1 MKIIILFIR
10 TMDKLSNMKA
20 FAQVAQTKSFAEA
33 AIKLGLATSVVSKRV
48 KDLEEFLGAQLFHRT
63 TRRVNLTDTG
73 YSYLEYVRKFLDELE
88 EVEENIRHKTQKPIG
103 EIKLAAPLSFGV
115 KYLGPALS
123 DYLNKYQDV
132 SIKTFLS
139 DRQIDL
145 VEEGYDLS
153 IRIGQLKDSSLISKK
168 LSTCRRV
175 VCGSPAYFAKHGRPE
190 KPKDLMGHNCM
201 SYTNLSDGKAWPFI
215 IEGKKIWKSTSGRFY
230 SDNGDLLCEAA
241 IDGCGIT
248 LLPTFIV
255 GKAVNRGD
263 LEIILEDYEEPDF
276 NIYAIYQNRR
286 HLSTKVRTLIDYLSE
301 YFKNG
306 L

>member
-1 MKIIILFIR
+1 
-10 TMDKLSNMKA
+10 MDKLSNMKA
-20 FAQVAQTKSFAEA
+20 FAQVAQTGSFAEA
-33 AIKLGLATSVVSKRV
+33 ARRMGLATSVISKRV
-48 KDLEEFLGAQLFHRT
+48 KDLEAYLCTRLLQRT
-63 TRRVNLTDTG
+63 TRKVSLTDTG
-73 YSYLEYVRKFLDELE
+73 YSYLEYVRKFLDELD
-88 EVEENIRHKTQKPIG
+88 EVEESIRNKTQKPVG
-103 EIKLAAPLSFGV
+103 EIKLAAPLSFGM

-123 DYLNKYQDV
+123 NYLQEYKDV

-168 LSTCRRV
+168 LASCRRV
-175 VCGSPAYFAKHGRPE
+175 VCASPAYFEKYDRPQ
-190 KPKDLMGHNCM
+190 KPKDLMDHNCM
-201 SYTNLSDGKAWPFI
+201 SYTNLAEGKAWPFI
-215 IEGKKIWKSTSGRFY
+215 VGGKKIWQSTSGRFF

-241 IDGCGIT
+241 IEGCGIT

-255 GKAVNRGD
+255 GKPVRHGE
-263 LEIILEDYEEPDF
+263 LEIILEKYEEPDF

-286 HLSTKVRTLIDYLSE
+286 HLSAKVRTLIDHLTAC
-301 YFKNG
+301 FKDG

>member
-190 KPKDLMGHNCM
+190 KPKDLMG
-201 SYTNLSDGKAWPFI
+201 T
-215 IEGKKIWKSTSGRFY
+215 
-230 SDNGDLLCEAA
+230 
-241 IDGCGIT
+241 
-248 LLPTFIV
+248 
-255 GKAVNRGD
+255 
-263 LEIILEDYEEPDF
+263 
-276 NIYAIYQNRR
+276 
-286 HLSTKVRTLIDYLSE
+286 
-301 YFKNG
+301 
-306 L
+306 

>member
-1 MKIIILFIR
+1 
-10 TMDKLSNMKA
+10 MKA
-20 FAQVAQTKSFAEA
+20 FAQVAQTGSFAEA
-33 AIKLGLATSVVSKRV
+33 ARRLGLATSVVSKRV
-48 KDLEEFLGAQLFHRT
+48 KDLEAFLSTQLLQRT
-63 TRRVNLTDTG
+63 TRKVSLTDTG

-88 EVEENIRHKTQKPIG
+88 EVEEGIRNKTQKPIG
-103 EIKLAAPLSFGV
+103 EIKLAAPLSFGI

-123 DYLNKYQDV
+123 KYLQEYENV

-153 IRIGQLKDSSLISKK
+153 IRIGQLKDSSLISRK
-168 LSTCRRV
+168 LANCRRV
-175 VCGSPAYFAKHGRPE
+175 VCASPAYFEKHGRPQ
-190 KPKDLMGHNCM
+190 KPKDLMGRNCM
-201 SYTNLSDGKAWPFI
+201 SYTNLAEGKAWPFI
-215 IEGKKIWKSTSGRFY
+215 VEGKNIWQSTSGRFF

-241 IDGCGIT
+241 IAECGIT

-255 GKAVNRGD
+255 GKPIRSGE
-263 LEIILEDYEEPDF
+263 LEIILEKYEEPDF

-286 HLSTKVRTLIDYLSE
+286 HLSTKVRTLIDYLTA
-301 YFKNG
+301 YFKDG